1 MAILSLLWSFPAT
14 RFIAIAA
21 AAFVFGWTKGWS
33 SVPRVDIAQVQR
45 VAVEARDSEWR
56 QKLEAQ
62 ERDSE
67 QKITAAL
74 EAAASVP
81 AIASDNELDGL
92 CAKSSSCRDRGKP
105 KR

>member
-21 AAFVFGWTKGWS
+21 AAFVFGWAKGWS

-67 QKITAAL
+67 KKITAAL

-81 AIASDNELDGL
+81 AIAGDGDLVRL
-92 CAKSSSCRDRGKP
+92 CDKSSACRDKSRSKH
-105 KR
+105 